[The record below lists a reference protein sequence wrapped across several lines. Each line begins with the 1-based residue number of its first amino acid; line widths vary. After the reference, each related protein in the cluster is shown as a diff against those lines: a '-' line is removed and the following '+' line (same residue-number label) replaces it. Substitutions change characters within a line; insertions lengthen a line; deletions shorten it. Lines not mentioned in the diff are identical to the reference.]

1 MARLREFDYDKV
13 LDGGLQ
19 LFWREGYEATS
30 LDGLLEKTGLSKSS
44 FYGAF
49 GSKHDMLLV
58 SLDRYIDT
66 VMQANIDDLR
76 RGPARQA
83 IIRSFGKIL
92 GFAPSSRVCFLHV
105 CAAELAGH
113 DQLVRTRV
121 RRGLELLRE
130 AYRDAIARGQAA
142 GEFKSGADAAALAT
156 FLVCNLYGLQVL
168 ARASVA
174 SDARSKTMAII
185 LKALD

>member
-19 LFWREGYEATS
+19 LFWRDGYEATS

-58 SLDRYIDT
+58 SLDRYVET
-66 VMQANIDDLR
+66 VLQANIDDLK

-83 IIRSFGKIL
+83 IIRSFEKIL
-92 GFAPSSRVCFLHV
+92 GFAPSSKVCFLHL

-130 AYRDAIARGQAA
+130 AYRDAIVRGQAA
-142 GEFKSGADAAALAT
+142 GDFKSGADADALAT
-156 FLVCNLYGLQVL
+156 FLVSNLYGLQVL

-174 SDARSKTMAII
+174 SDARSKTMAFI
-185 LKALD
+185 LKALV